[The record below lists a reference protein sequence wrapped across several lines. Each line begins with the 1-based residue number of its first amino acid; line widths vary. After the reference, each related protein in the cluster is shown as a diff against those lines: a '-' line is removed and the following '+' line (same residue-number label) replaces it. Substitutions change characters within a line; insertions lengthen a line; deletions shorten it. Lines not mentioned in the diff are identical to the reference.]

1 VGQAKREALMRRI
14 DISFILGKI
23 KDPAAAEG
31 LKEVEL
37 ASAEY
42 NLVDIVAPFVITGT
56 YTETRTLNVGVSTL
70 AQTQAFIA
78 TLIEDIRRG
87 GESRS
92 T

>member
-1 VGQAKREALMRRI
+1 MRRVDMSATI
-14 DISFILGKI
+14 GRVR
-23 KDPAAAEG
+23 DPAA
-31 LKEVEL
+31 KEALREIEL
-37 ASAEY
+37 ASAEF
-42 NLVDIVAPFVITGT
+42 NVVDIAIAFEITGS

-78 TLIEDIRRG
+78 TLINDLQRG